1 MHLGQVWALFLEAP
15 SPEGWYLAEWLGQV
29 LPIKLPRLVLDLGSV
44 VLAAWVVLVALVASE
59 YLQVPRCPR

>member
-1 MHLGQVWALFLEAP
+1 MHLGQVWALFPEAP

-44 VLAAWVVLVALVASE
+44 VLAA
-59 YLQVPRCPR
+59 